1 MVLALVGF
9 RKAMDFFPN
18 VFSQQDLFWL
28 DNLMPSSSDKKSDED
43 DENPDSVSDR
53 DTQCGNFRVFLS
65 LRFYVKSNSGVLE
78 VQKVSLFAVLKP
90 LFLNLVHFSCLKM
103 QKCIKMQSL

>member
-28 DNLMPSSSDKKSDED
+28 DNLMPSSSDKKSDDD
-43 DENPDSVSDR
+43 DENPDSVSDKVLPIFNFFLLKKIHFRALNPR
-53 DTQCGNFRVFLS
+53 DFSQFQ
-65 LRFYVKSNSGVLE
+65 NSG
-78 VQKVSLFAVLKP
+78 KWMLKA
-90 LFLNLVHFSCLKM
+90 M
-103 QKCIKMQSL
+103 M

>member
-65 LRFYVKSNSGVLE
+65 LRFYVKSILE
-78 VQKVSLFAVLKP
+78 DLQNLTQPFIVILGALNWINLINLS
-90 LFLNLVHFSCLKM
+90 FL
-103 QKCIKMQSL
+103 

>member
-28 DNLMPSSSDKKSDED
+28 DNLMPSSSDKKSDDD
-43 DENPDSVSDR
+43 DENPDSVSDK
-53 DTQCGNFRVFLS
+53 GLPIFIF
-65 LRFYVKSNSGVLE
+65 FYKKKYIFDHISGL
-78 VQKVSLFAVLKP
+78 
-90 LFLNLVHFSCLKM
+90 
-103 QKCIKMQSL
+103 

>member
-43 DENPDSVSDR
+43 DENPDSVSDA
-53 DTQCGNFRVFLS
+53 QCRKFRIFMP
-65 LRFYVKSNSGVLE
+65 LRFYVKSN
-78 VQKVSLFAVLKP
+78 FDT
-90 LFLNLVHFSCLKM
+90 
-103 QKCIKMQSL
+103 